1 MTQNPLAAYRET
13 RVRTAGPGQL
23 VVMLYEEAVKQCDRA
38 VEYLET
44 DLKKKPANIEKVNQ
58 AICKVQD
65 IITELMASLD
75 FDAGG
80 DIARDLFSLYVYF
93 NRELTEANIAKDATR
108 IKAVRLMMAE
118 LASAWVVAATKATGS
133 GDERRASGVNIAG

>member
-38 VEYLET
+38 IDYLDT
-44 DLKKKPANIEKVNQ
+44 DLKKKPANIEKVNK

-93 NRELTEANIAKDATR
+93 NRELSESNIVKDIARVKT
-108 IKAVRLMMAE
+108 VRSMLSE
-118 LASAWVVAATKATGS
+118 LAGAWVVAATKAQGS
-133 GDERRASGVNIAG
+133 GDEHRSGVNIAG

>member
-1 MTQNPLAAYRET
+1 MTQNPLAAYKET
-13 RVRTAGPGQL
+13 RIRTAGPGQL

-38 VEYLET
+38 VDFLDT

-65 IITELMASLD
+65 IVTELMASLD
-75 FDAGG
+75 FEAGG

-93 NRELTEANIAKDATR
+93 NRELTEANIAKDVGRVRAIRRCWPSCHRPGPSRPPRPRARATSG
-108 IKAVRLMMAE
+108 AP
-118 LASAWVVAATKATGS
+118 AST
-133 GDERRASGVNIAG
+133 